1 MRYSILIFIT
11 CFFIAAIIWIGIK
24 LAMLRRQVW
33 QKIISRDIVK
43 GSFFSTPVLQ
53 QLVYFI
59 FRCRSAYRARLLKE
73 AQTGKYKKL
82 ISEITDP
89 MLCDKLRLMIYGK
102 ANPDSKHDALY
113 YLLQGEIFWRQ
124 CLYDKAFEMLNKIK
138 DVRLSPSLHALR
150 SLLTARIALY
160 EGDLQ
165 TASLAAAQSLKIFRR
180 KNWLFEEA
188 SVYFLQGII
197 YRISGVFDTSEI
209 MLRSALK
216 LYQSI
221 FAAKYEAETMN
232 ELAKNLHENVNE
244 AITVYGEPWTGG
256 TAALSSSMQA
266 SQANMNKYEGYGCFN
281 DKIRDALIKGG
292 LNAAT
297 SKGWITN
304 NSKVS
309 TSDVK
314 NIKSSLTGLI
324 LNTNKTLE
332 VEKCVNY
339 VTCHDNYTLYDRIKA
354 AGIKDETTIKKMAVL
369 ANSVVFTS
377 QGISFML
384 AGEEFLRTK
393 QGNENSY
400 NASYKVNELN
410 YALKI
415 KNSDVFANYQK
426 LIAIKQNSNLF
437 GLDSLSAKELVINTN
452 KDGSMIYYK
461 LTDNSANREYLI
473 IHSNG
478 VSATD
483 KVLDLTGYS
492 IYLNTLPGNI
502 ELTNET
508 TISNYQTLILYKDL

>member
-1 MRYSILIFIT
+1 
-11 CFFIAAIIWIGIK
+11 
-24 LAMLRRQVW
+24 
-33 QKIISRDIVK
+33 
-43 GSFFSTPVLQ
+43 
-53 QLVYFI
+53 
-59 FRCRSAYRARLLKE
+59 
-73 AQTGKYKKL
+73 
-82 ISEITDP
+82 
-89 MLCDKLRLMIYGK
+89 
-102 ANPDSKHDALY
+102 
-113 YLLQGEIFWRQ
+113 
-124 CLYDKAFEMLNKIK
+124 
-138 DVRLSPSLHALR
+138 
-150 SLLTARIALY
+150 
-160 EGDLQ
+160 
-165 TASLAAAQSLKIFRR
+165 
-180 KNWLFEEA
+180 
-188 SVYFLQGII
+188 
-197 YRISGVFDTSEI
+197 
-209 MLRSALK
+209 
-216 LYQSI
+216 
-221 FAAKYEAETMN
+221 
-232 ELAKNLHENVNE
+232 
-244 AITVYGEPWTGG
+244 
-256 TAALSSSMQA
+256 MQA

-292 LNAAT
+292 LNDAT

-314 NIKSSLTGLI
+314 NIKSGLTGLI
-324 LNTNKTLE
+324 LSTNKTLE

-415 KNSDVFANYQK
+415 KNSDVFENYQK

>member
-1 MRYSILIFIT
+1 MRYLILIFIT

-232 ELAKNLHENVNE
+232 ELASLLSLQGRFAEADDYLTQAAKIFIAIGDKENYYFVISHQAMTALQRGDLEQTFRLARQAAEGHRRKAGRALAEEILARACFADKKWKN
-244 AITVYGEPWTGG
+244 AAQ
-256 TAALSSSMQA
+256 TAAAAAEKYFHNQNFSAGFESLYLSAEALFQLQDFTSA
-266 SQANMNKYEGYGCFN
+266 EPILRKIIRKETKHRCCFHVANAYT
-281 DKIRDALIKGG
+281 L
-292 LNAAT
+292 L
-297 SKGWITN
+297 
-304 NSKVS
+304 
-309 TSDVK
+309 
-314 NIKSSLTGLI
+314 GLI
-324 LNTNKTLE
+324 LLQKGQTKRARTLF
-332 VEKCVNY
+332 N
-339 VTCHDNYTLYDRIKA
+339 
-354 AGIKDETTIKKMAVL
+354 
-369 ANSVVFTS
+369 
-377 QGISFML
+377 Q
-384 AGEEFLRTK
+384 
-393 QGNENSY
+393 
-400 NASYKVNELN
+400 
-410 YALKI
+410 ALKYEFSNDRNI
-415 KNSDVFANYQK
+415 GIAVDYANLAVAEKKCGNLEAFYKNLEAALAYAQTVDDDLYNRLKNY
-426 LIAIKQNSNLF
+426 
-437 GLDSLSAKELVINTN
+437 LD
-452 KDGSMIYYK
+452 
-461 LTDNSANREYLI
+461 
-473 IHSNG
+473 
-478 VSATD
+478 
-483 KVLDLTGYS
+483 
-492 IYLNTLPGNI
+492 
-502 ELTNET
+502 
-508 TISNYQTLILYKDL
+508 